1 MIKILCIFSIFVAY
15 NSYAASPDL
24 STVLNPS
31 STSLNIDSV
40 DKYKATVNTGYKGR
54 NSNIQNSNSL
64 TKFEN
69 SSGTSRNVVQSNS
82 NSSIDNLE
90 SIAGEFIQKLEE
102 DRIKKS
108 HNHANKYKDAR
119 NTLIHTYSSVPAN
132 GCGIG
137 NFCVRAL

>member
-24 STVLNPS
+24 ITVLNPS

-40 DKYKATVNTGYKGR
+40 DKYKATGNTGYKGR
-54 NSNIQNSNSL
+54 NSNVQNSNSL
-64 TKFEN
+64 TKFQN

-90 SIAGEFIQKLEE
+90 STAGEFIQKLEE
-102 DRIKKS
+102 GRIKKS
-108 HNHANKYKDAR
+108 NNHANKYKDAR
-119 NTLIHTYSSVPAN
+119 NTLIHAYSSVPAN

-137 NFCVRAL
+137 KAVGRAL